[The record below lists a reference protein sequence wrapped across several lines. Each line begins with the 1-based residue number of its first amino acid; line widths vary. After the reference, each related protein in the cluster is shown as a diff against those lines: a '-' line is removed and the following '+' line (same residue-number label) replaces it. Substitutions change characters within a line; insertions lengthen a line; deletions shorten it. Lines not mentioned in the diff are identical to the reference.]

1 MIKTEF
7 INNLECSDSVK
18 ESFKM
23 IFKKVAP
30 LEKKLNKD
38 LKDFNRD
45 ELLLVLE
52 ELKGRSYNSVHTK
65 WGITKKYLKHFG
77 NKGVESITAD
87 DLKKFIIEADVRYVT
102 REELKERV
110 SILESSSHKAL
121 LFLLFDGV
129 GGKGYK
135 EICNLKF
142 EDIDFS
148 TGKVTLEDRVV
159 TVSKDTLIL
168 LAQTKVEDTV
178 TKVIWKDDIANFDSE
193 YKVNMNSPYVF
204 KTRIIASTNNGMTPY
219 KVTGL
224 QRRLDSLTK
233 AIGLTH
239 TNGKTLYYSGCVE
252 KYLKLESKFRKQLS
266 IQDIISFASVVGA
279 ETIQANTM
287 YRTIQMMR
295 LK

>member
-23 IFKKVAP
+23 IFKKISP
-30 LEKKLNKD
+30 LENKLGKD

-45 ELLLVLE
+45 ELLLVLG

-65 WGITKKYLKHFG
+65 WGIVRKYLKHF
-77 NKGVESITAD
+77 NNTSIDSITSNE
-87 DLKKFIIEADVRYVT
+87 LKEYIVEADLRYVT
-102 REELKERV
+102 REELRNKV
-110 SILESSSHKAL
+110 SILGSASHQAL

-142 EDIDFS
+142 EDIDFK
-148 TGKVTLEDRVV
+148 TGKVFLENRTVV
-159 TVSKDTLIL
+159 LSKDTLKL
-168 LAQTKVEDTV
+168 LEKVKTEDSV
-178 TKVIWKDDIANFDSE
+178 TKITWKDNYPYFDSE
-193 YKVNMNSPYVF
+193 YAVNSDSPYVF
-204 KTRIIASTNNGMTPY
+204 KTRMLASTQNGMTPY

-233 AIGLTH
+233 AIGLNH
-239 TNGKTLYYSGCVE
+239 INGKTLYYSGCAE
-252 KYLKLESKFRKQLS
+252 KYLKLENKFNKRLS
-266 IQDIISFASVVGA
+266 IQDIILFSSSVGA
-279 ETIQANTM
+279 ETIQSNIM
-287 YRTIQMMR
+287 YKALQMLR
-295 LK
+295 NK

>member
-1 MIKTEF
+1 MIKTDF
-7 INNLECSDSVK
+7 INKLECSDSVK

-23 IFKKVAP
+23 IFKKVSP
-30 LEKKLNKD
+30 LEDRLGKD

-65 WGITKKYLKHFG
+65 WGVTKKYLKHF
-77 NKGVESITAD
+77 NNPFVDTITSN
-87 DLKKFIIEADVRYVT
+87 DLKDYIVEADVRYVT
-102 REELKERV
+102 REELKSKV
-110 SILESSSHKAL
+110 SVLESASHQAL

-142 EDIDFS
+142 EDIDFQ
-148 TGKVTLEDRVV
+148 TGKVTLENRAV
-159 TVSKDTLIL
+159 TLSKDTLNL
-168 LAQTKVEDTV
+168 LEQVKQEDTV
-178 TKVIWKDDIANFDSE
+178 TKIIWKHDQPNFDTE
-193 YKVNMNSPYVF
+193 YSVNMNSPYVF
-204 KTRIIASTNNGMTPY
+204 KTRMLVSTKNGMTPY

-233 AIGLTH
+233 VIGLTH
-239 TNGKTLYYSGCVE
+239 ANGKTLYYSGCAE
-252 KYLKLESKFRKQLS
+252 KYLKLEKKFKKQLS
-266 IQDIISFASVVGA
+266 IQDINSFASVVGA

-287 YRTIQMMR
+287 YRAIQMMR
-295 LK
+295 NK